1 MNKKYITYLFCIVLT
16 ALSTAQT
23 KTVVVFDIHGVLL
36 REDVATLV
44 EKKVASLLA
53 AQKRGMQD
61 NRYFKELCQLM
72 LLHQPLGTPDSS
84 YNPALGIPYEVYAL
98 FSGLIAP
105 DSVYHA
111 LTAMLHS
118 IDIAPDKKLIYTAI
132 IETIFDTATRTSA
145 LTPIAAGI
153 ALFNACLASPDIEV
167 FIYTNAPQEW
177 IKQYFTLFPEIFS
190 PIAPERVLASGATGL
205 VKPDSAVFELLC
217 QKAGCTPPELVL
229 IDDSTKNTAAT
240 TIFGGRGLLFL

>member
-1 MNKKYITYLFCIVLT
+1 MNKNYATYLFFIVLT
-16 ALSTAQT
+16 ALSTAHT

-61 NRYFKELCQLM
+61 NRYFKELCELM
-72 LLHQPLGTPDSS
+72 LLHQPLGAPAPS

-98 FSGLIAP
+98 FSGLVAP
-105 DSVYHA
+105 DTVHSA
-111 LTAMLHS
+111 LTSMLNS
-118 IDIAPDKKLIYTAI
+118 VELAPEKKLIYSAI
-132 IETIFDTATRTSA
+132 VETIFDTAARTSA

-153 ALFNACLASPDIEV
+153 ALFNACLASPGIEV

-177 IKQYFTLFPEIFS
+177 IAQYFTLFPEIFS
-190 PIAPERVLASGATGL
+190 QITPERILASGATGL
-205 VKPDSAVFELLC
+205 VKPDPAVFELLC
-217 QKAGCTPPELVL
+217 QQAGCTANELVL
-229 IDDSTKNTAAT
+229 IDDSTKNTTALTKA
-240 TIFGGRGLLFL
+240 GGRGLLFL